1 MLLTLLW
8 ASCTKDTTDNDDKKT
23 PPQTE
28 LDNYLSLKSYA
39 PDGVKLGMAVDS
51 DEYITKGVLYSL
63 ANENFEEEVEAWV
76 QAQKSSYTSSSG
88 LELRAGYDRKYGTG
102 SDDIYDDLYAYKNR
116 FDAMLSWNILRSGL
130 VGRKS
135 NAELVELEGQKML
148 LDGMSALSSEQIR
161 IHAQR
166 QQQVLSG
173 YLNYIYNTQI
183 KVYASLE
190 KLLRALYLQGQA
202 TTMEIAQLE
211 MELNIARGALRKT
224 PINVESL
231 FSISDYLSSQQFI
244 SDKDIE
250 SLSLSSA
257 EVEQSKLNEKI
268 LCSEIDGVSYWDGAT
283 VSPYAKAQ
291 HYSDT
296 GFSTSRMT
304 ANIGVSATLPIFSG
318 TKSRRAEVQARSS
331 LAANKTLST
340 SMSVSILIEDC
351 AVQLNKNLER
361 LETTA
366 KLEELYKEQIKNAR
380 EAYEQKQ
387 LTMRELSQYYL
398 RLLTLQS
405 NTIEL
410 ISDRESLKVKLLL
423 TTL

>member
-1 MLLTLLW
+1 MYKLVLKRFVLVVTIISAIGVAAAQSPDPIKEMSLVLMEVDALVDNCKSERVADDVSTL
-8 ASCTKDTTDNDDKKT
+8 SIEQVESK
-23 PPQTE
+23 
-28 LDNYLSLKSYA
+28 
-39 PDGVKLGMAVDS
+39 
-51 DEYITKGVLYSL
+51 
-63 ANENFEEEVEAWV
+63 EVEAWV
-76 QAQKSSYTSSSG
+76 EAQKSSYTSSSG
-88 LELRAGYDRKYGTG
+88 LELRAGYERKYGTG

-148 LDGMSALSSEQIR
+148 LDEMSVLSSEQIR

-173 YLNYIYNTQI
+173 YRNYIYNTQI
-183 KVYASLE
+183 RVYTSLE

-202 TTMEIAQLE
+202 TTMEISQLE
-211 MELNIARGALRKT
+211 MELNIARGALRET

-231 FSISDYLSSQQFI
+231 FSISDYLSSQQSI

-250 SLSLSSA
+250 SLALSSA

-268 LCSEIDGVSYWDGAT
+268 LGNEIEGVSYWDGAR

-291 HYSDT
+291 HYSDN
-296 GFSTSRMT
+296 GFATSRMT
-304 ANIGVSATLPIFSG
+304 ANIGVSVTLPILSG
-318 TKSRRAEVQARSS
+318 TKSRLAEVQARSS

-351 AVQLNKNLER
+351 AVQLNKNMER
-361 LETTA
+361 LETIA
-366 KLEELYKEQIKNAR
+366 KLEELYKEHIKNAR
-380 EAYEQKQ
+380 KAYEQKQ

-405 NTIEL
+405 NAVEL

-423 TTL
+423 ITL